1 MKDVVLSILVLL
13 GIASIIFMVGTAG
26 ALDQNMITFSVSVKR
41 ILIAGIVLVAAFIA
55 GKILLKDEEEDIY
68 DRL

>member
-13 GIASIIFMVGTAG
+13 GIASVIFMVGTAG
-26 ALDQNMITFSVSVKR
+26 ALDQNMITFSASVKR

>member
-26 ALDQNMITFSVSVKR
+26 ALDQNMITFSASVKR